1 MLIVFSGLPG
11 TGKTTI
17 AKGLATQLGA
27 LYLRIDSIEQA
38 IRDADV
44 LASDV
49 GRSGYLVGNALALTN
64 LDIGSRVVVDCVNP
78 VQESRDAWRETA
90 RRAQASLIDIEV
102 TCSDREEHRR
112 RVETRR
118 IDVPGLKAPDWQSV
132 LDHDYEPWSCAP
144 FGIDTARMSVDEAV
158 AEIIQQFSLSP
169 LRHPS

>member
-17 AKGLATQLGA
+17 AKGLAARLGA

-49 GRSGYLVGNALALTN
+49 GRSGYLVANALALTN
-64 LDIGSRVVVDCVNP
+64 LDMGSRVVVDCVNP

-90 RRAQASLIDIEV
+90 SRAQSSLIDIEV
-102 TCSDREEHRR
+102 TCSDREEHQR
-112 RVETRR
+112 RVETRQ

-132 LDHDYEPWSCAP
+132 LDHDYEPWGCKP
-144 FGIDTARMSVDEAV
+144 FGIDTALMSVDEAV
-158 AEIIQQFSLSP
+158 AGIIERILLNP
-169 LRHPS
+169 LRRLS

>member
-11 TGKTTI
+11 TGKSTI
-17 AKGLATQLGA
+17 AKRLVTELGA

-44 LASDV
+44 LAKDV
-49 GRSGYLVGNALALTN
+49 GRSGYLVGNSLALTN
-64 LDIGSRVVVDCVNP
+64 LSMGNIVVVDCVNP

-90 RRAQASLIDIEV
+90 SRAQSSLIDIEV

-112 RVETRR
+112 RVETRQ

-132 LDHDYEPWSCAP
+132 LDHDYEPWDREP
-144 FGIDTARMSVDEAV
+144 FGIDTALMSVDEAV
-158 AEIIQQFSLSP
+158 AGIIESLSDF
-169 LRHPS
+169 R

>member
-17 AKGLATQLGA
+17 AKGLAARLGA

-49 GRSGYLVGNALALTN
+49 GRSGYLVANALALTN
-64 LDIGSRVVVDCVNP
+64 LDMGSRVVVDCVNP

-90 RRAQASLIDIEV
+90 SRAQSSLIDIEV

-112 RVETRR
+112 RVETRQ

-132 LDHDYEPWSCAP
+132 LDHDYEPWGCKP
-144 FGIDTARMSVDEAV
+144 FGIDTALMSVDEAV
-158 AEIIQQFSLSP
+158 AGIIERILLNP
-169 LRHPS
+169 LRRHS